1 MIPPPTARSHDLD
14 RKQRSNRKDS
24 DTETETVKDLGGG
37 YRAGM
42 QRRQVQMQHRQTQ
55 TTHSN
60 AFSMPRF
67 FFFFF
72 LNNQLTQ
79 TLI

>member
-1 MIPPPTARSHDLD
+1 MIPPPTARSHDPD

-42 QRRQVQMQHRQTQ
+42 QRSADATQ
-55 TTHSN
+55 TNTDNTFKCVFN
-60 AFSMPRF
+60 AQVLFLF
-67 FFFFF
+67 FF
-72 LNNQLTQ
+72 
-79 TLI
+79 